1 MLKRPDKTLWRT
13 ELANRAAVL
22 IDAGQYF
29 GAARAA
35 MLKAKS
41 HIFVVGWD
49 IHSRTMFVGESGVAK
64 DGYPEMFGE
73 FLSALARERP
83 KLKIHVLLWDF
94 AALYATEREF
104 FPAYAL
110 RWSTPPGVDFYLDNA
125 VPLGSSQHQKLIVVD
140 DCVAFSGGLDVTI
153 RRWDTSAHEYDHPL
167 RHDPAGKYYRPF
179 HDVQAIVEGEAAK
192 ALGQLARARWECACN
207 ERIPLCRGKRE
218 CWPDNLEAD
227 FHDIEIGIARTQ
239 PAYASQ
245 PQVQEVEAL
254 FVEAIQQAEH
264 AIYIENQFLT
274 SIKVA
279 RALADRLRERPN
291 LELLMVSPKSH
302 DSWLEMRSVRNG
314 RIRFMN
320 ELRGNDIAP
329 RVRLMYPEIRKG
341 RRKTHT
347 MVHSKVMIVD
357 DQTLRVGSAN
367 LNNRS
372 MATDTEC
379 DLFIEA
385 RTPNERA
392 AITEIQNRLLGD
404 HMGASAEEIAAA
416 RRKTPSLITL
426 ADSFSANGHRL
437 RPIDDGTLRDDE
449 LTNYIEGVADPEQ
462 PIGAEQFV
470 SSLLGGTMPAQR
482 VPTIFKAIV
491 IGLAIIAAAM
501 IWEFTPLADMINPK
515 AVGATL
521 REFAQG
527 PIAPFV
533 VVVAFVAGGLVVFP
547 VVVLIAATAAT
558 FGPVLGFLYAA
569 AGTMVSA
576 LVTYGLGAWLG
587 KQTLRDLLGPRLDN
601 VRKRVARKGV
611 IAVALIR
618 LVPVAPFTIVN
629 LLAGASEIT
638 LTQYLLGTALG
649 MLPGIFMMSVLGHQL
664 SQIILHPNAVSL
676 AMLAGA
682 VLGWIG
688 LSIAI
693 QALVS
698 KYWETKY

>member
-1 MLKRPDKTLWRT
+1 MLKQSDKTLWRK

-22 IDAGQYF
+22 IDAAQYF

-49 IHSRTMFVGESGVAK
+49 IHSRTMFVGESGTAN
-64 DGYPEMFGE
+64 DGYPETFGD
-73 FLSALARERP
+73 FLSALSRDRP

-110 RWSTPPGVDFYLDNA
+110 RWNTPPGVDFYLDNA
-125 VPLGSSQHQKLIVVD
+125 VPLGSSQHQKLIVID

-167 RHDPAGKYYRPF
+167 RHDPDGKYYRPF
-179 HDVQAIVEGEAAK
+179 HDVQAIVEGDAAK
-192 ALGQLARARWECACN
+192 ALGRLARGRWECACN

-218 CWPDNLEAD
+218 CWPDNVDAD
-227 FHDIEIGIARTQ
+227 FNNIEIGIARTQ

-245 PQVQEVEAL
+245 RQVREVEAL
-254 FVEAIQQAEH
+254 FVDAIAKAEH

-274 SIKVA
+274 SLKVA
-279 RALADRLRERPN
+279 KALAGRLRERPN
-291 LELLMVSPKSH
+291 LELLMISPKSH
-302 DSWLEMRSVRNG
+302 DSWLETRSVRNG
-314 RIRFMN
+314 RIRFMH
-320 ELRGNDIAP
+320 ELRGKDIAP
-329 RVRLMYPEIRKG
+329 RVRLMYPEVKKG
-341 RRKTHT
+341 RRKTYT

-357 DQTLRVGSAN
+357 DRSLRIGSAN

-385 RTPNERA
+385 HTPNERA
-392 AITEIQNRLLGD
+392 AITEIQNRLLAD
-404 HMGASAEEIAAA
+404 HMGGSADEIAAT
-416 RRKTPSLITL
+416 RKRTSSLIAL
-426 ADSFSANGHRL
+426 ADSAGANGHRL
-437 RPIDDGTLRDDE
+437 RRIHDGTLRKDE
-449 LTNYIEGVADPEQ
+449 LTTYLEGVADPEQ

-470 SSLLGGTMPAQR
+470 SSLLGGAMPAQR
-482 VPTIFKAIV
+482 VPTILKALV
-491 IGLAIIAAAM
+491 IGLVIIAAAL
-501 IWEFTPLADMINPK
+501 IWEFTPLAGMINPK

-521 REFAQG
+521 REFARG
-527 PIAPFV
+527 PAAPFV
-533 VVVAFVAGGLVVFP
+533 VVGAFVAGGLVVFP

-569 AGTMVSA
+569 AGTMASA
-576 LVTYGLGAWLG
+576 LVTYVLGAWLG
-587 KQTLRDLLGPRLDN
+587 KQTLRDLLGPRLDS

-618 LVPVAPFTIVN
+618 LVPAAPFTIVN

-664 SQIILHPNAVSL
+664 SQIILHPNAFSL

-682 VLGWIG
+682 VFGWIA
-688 LSIAI
+688 LSIGI
-693 QALVS
+693 QSLVS
-698 KYWETKY
+698 KYWDAK